1 VNLLLDSV
9 PTSVVIDGV
18 RHDVDTDFRVF
29 IQIEKI
35 LHDESLSNREKVL
48 KWLQLV
54 FGQIPTNIQA
64 AVDRVMWLYRCGAD
78 PDEKS
83 STGRKAK
90 ETLLYDF
97 EFDAPYIY
105 AAFLAQYGIDL
116 TEEDLH
122 WWKFIALFRALT
134 GDSKIVEIMS
144 YRAADPSEIKDE
156 KERARILKLKRIYAI
171 PVTMTLEQKVA
182 QAGAVFGGGLF

>member
-1 VNLLLDSV
+1 MNLLLDSV
-9 PTSVVIDGV
+9 PDSVVIDGV

-78 PDEKS
+78 LDEKS
-83 STGRKAK
+83 STGHKAK